1 MDNNHKEQAA
11 SLQVNLKPEV
21 ASGMYANIVLINH
34 SQSEF
39 VVDFAQTLPGLPK
52 PDVVSRVIL
61 SPDNAKRL
69 LAALE
74 ENIRTYE
81 REHGPIE
88 LGPSASRVIGPFGP
102 NKGEA

>member
-21 ASGMYANIVLINH
+21 ASGVHANIVLINH

-74 ENIRTYE
+74 ENVRTYE
-81 REHGPIE
+81 REHGTI
-88 LGPSASRVIGPFGP
+88 GADSSASRVLGPFGP
-102 NKGEA
+102 HKGEA